1 MNMKNRNLD
10 VIIPVYN
17 EENAVLSTIEHIS
30 EILQKND
37 SIEKYN
43 IIVVDDGS
51 SDNTANILKDNN
63 LNFKLIVHEKN
74 MGYGAALKTGIENS
88 ESDYFCITDADGTYP
103 NEDIPKLFNCILEDD
118 LDMITGARVGANA
131 SIPLIRRP
139 AKWFIGRM
147 ANHVTSKKIKDINC
161 GLRVYKRIS
170 YIPFKPL
177 VPDGFS
183 FTATT
188 LLGMISAGYKVKSVP
203 INYYQREGKSKIRPI
218 RDTLNFMK
226 LVLKIGLYFAPLKVF
241 LPVGITLF
249 IIGISWALYTFFVF
263 DQIADLSSIV
273 LIVSSFQ
280 VILLALLAELI
291 NHRVPNR
298 YFK

>member
-1 MNMKNRNLD
+1 MKKRNLD

-17 EENAVLSTIEHIS
+17 EENAVLPTIEHIS
-30 EILQKND
+30 EILKND
-37 SIEKYN
+37 SIENSN

-51 SDNTANILKDNN
+51 SDNTANILKESN

-74 MGYGAALKTGIENS
+74 RGYGAALKTGIENS
-88 ESDYFCITDADGTYP
+88 DSDYFCITDADGTYP
-103 NEDIPKLFNCILEDD
+103 NEDIPKLFNNIIENN

-131 SIPLIRRP
+131 KIPLVRRP
-139 AKWFIGRM
+139 AKWFIGKM

-161 GLRVYKRIS
+161 GLRIYKRVS
-170 YIPFKPL
+170 YLPFKPL

-188 LLGMISAGYKVKSVP
+188 LLGMISAEYKVKSVP
-203 INYYQREGKSKIRPI
+203 IKYYQREGKSKIRPI
-218 RDTLNFMK
+218 RDTLNFIK
-226 LVLKIGLYFAPLKVF
+226 LIFKIGLYFAPLTIF
-241 LPVGITLF
+241 LPLGIGLF
-249 IIGISWALYTFFVF
+249 IIGVSWALYTFFIL
-263 DQIADLSSIV
+263 DKIADLSSIII
-273 LIVSSFQ
+273 IVSSFQ

-298 YFK
+298 YTK